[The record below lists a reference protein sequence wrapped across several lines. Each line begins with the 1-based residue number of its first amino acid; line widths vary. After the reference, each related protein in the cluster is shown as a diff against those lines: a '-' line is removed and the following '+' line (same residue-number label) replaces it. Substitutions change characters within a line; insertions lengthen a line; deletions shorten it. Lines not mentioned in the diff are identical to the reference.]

1 MASRKLS
8 RKMSKSRTMRKQ
20 RNQRKMR
27 KTMRKMRGGMADL
40 AEASMAL
47 AQKASLAQGAQYLNL
62 HKGQFG
68 GMAPY
73 PAGVESST
81 LPSDMVASART
92 GNLDT
97 ALNAIK
103 GMQDGGK
110 RRSSKK
116 TRRSSKKRGGA
127 FTGASLSANSML
139 LPAGLEKQ
147 AALNYEW
154 SLAKN
159 PSSFAPNP

>member
-1 MASRKLS
+1 
-8 RKMSKSRTMRKQ
+8 
-20 RNQRKMR
+20 
-27 KTMRKMRGGMADL
+27 
-40 AEASMAL
+40 
-47 AQKASLAQGAQYLNL
+47 
-62 HKGQFG
+62 
-68 GMAPY
+68 
-73 PAGVESST
+73 
-81 LPSDMVASART
+81 MVASART
-92 GNLDT
+92 GNLDA

-116 TRRSSKKRGGA
+116 SRRSKKRGGA

-159 PSSFAPNP
+159 PSSFTPNP

>member
-1 MASRKLS
+1 MASRKVSTKS
-8 RKMSKSRTMRKQ
+8 RKMRSMRKQ
-20 RNQRKMR
+20 RKS
-27 KTMRKMRGGMADL
+27 TRKMRGGMAALHD
-40 AEASMAL
+40 ASMAL
-47 AQKASLAQGAQYLNL
+47 SQKASLAQGAQYLNI
-62 HKGQFG
+62 HKGQYG

-92 GNLDT
+92 GNLDV

-110 RRSSKK
+110 RRSKK
-116 TRRSSKKRGGA
+116 RSTKRSKKRGGA